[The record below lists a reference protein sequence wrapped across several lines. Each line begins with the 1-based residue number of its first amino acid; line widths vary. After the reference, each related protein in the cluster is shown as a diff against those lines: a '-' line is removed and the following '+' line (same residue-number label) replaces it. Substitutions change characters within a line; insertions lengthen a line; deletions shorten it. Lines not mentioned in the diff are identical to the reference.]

1 MQKATGTFKRNEYIR
16 WLFLQGESM
25 AEIGRQ
31 HNLTRQA
38 VRKIVSEAGDNSEV
52 ERLKEGGQTATGKR
66 TYPNSE

>member
-1 MQKATGTFKRNEYIR
+1 
-16 WLFLQGESM
+16 M

>member
-1 MQKATGTFKRNEYIR
+1 MQKAAGTFKRNEYIR

-38 VRKIVSEAGDNSEV
+38 VRKIVSEASDNTKV
-52 ERLKEGGQTATGKR
+52 ERLKENAR
-66 TYPNSE
+66 